1 MAYVTRSM
9 EGVRQVTPLSSRLLR
24 ESERFE
30 GAAKSAT
37 QMEAAKEA
45 IFEVKSGISNPTKRA
60 TEAAAERAI
69 MAGQKM
75 AIQGDFNTADIVA
88 PLRQEFFDSMSGMP
102 QFQQAAILD
111 KYSDEFRQ
119 QRILNQQEQR
129 SYLQLQEA
137 QRKAR
142 FTQAADALQVP
153 VSRRIEEIMSSGD
166 NNKNKFNNL
175 QQSLFENPEALG
187 NPLVASLYD
196 TAFKSVGDKLDAKQK
211 RKNMKRMQEANM
223 LSQAISAGNTDVINS
238 LRKGKGGKGVYNNAL
253 KLAESK
259 KLSELATNQ
268 SKQNNSLLSVLKSAD
283 IDTFNRMAP
292 SLTGLTKLQQLELN
306 IMNMSKVREQQG
318 LASDRKLE
326 ALSTFVS
333 QASKLK
339 QAADDYDSSDDQL
352 EFLIQMMA
360 RAGINDED
368 FAELLGDD
376 LMKLEDVK
384 DLDELTT
391 LLKAA
396 MGKLQLEGAEVDKV
410 AQKMGQYQSLF
421 PPTQ

>member
-9 EGVRQVTPLSSRLLR
+9 EGIRQVTPLSSRLLR

-119 QRILNQQEQR
+119 QRILNQQEQK

-238 LRKGKGGKGVYNNAL
+238 LRKGKGGKGVYDNAL

-326 ALSTFVS
+326 ALSTFAS
-333 QASKLK
+333 QARRLN
-339 QAADDYDSSDDQL
+339 QAADEFEASDEQL

-360 RAGINDED
+360 KAGINDED
-368 FAELLGDD
+368 LADLLGDD
-376 LMKLEDVK
+376 LMKLEDVRS
-384 DLDELTT
+384 LSELETI
-391 LLKAA
+391 LEAA

>member
-9 EGVRQVTPLSSRLLR
+9 EGVRQVTPESSRLLR
-24 ESERFE
+24 ESERFD

-45 IFEVKSGISNPTKRA
+45 IFEVKSGTSNPTKRA

-75 AIQGDFNTADIVA
+75 AIQGDFNTADVVS

-119 QRILNQQEQR
+119 QRILNQQEQK

-211 RKNMKRMQEANM
+211 RKNMQRMQEANM
-223 LSQAISAGNTDVINS
+223 LSQAISAGNTGVINS
-238 LRKGKGGKGVYNNAL
+238 LRKGKGGKGVYDNAL

-268 SKQNNSLLSVLKSAD
+268 SKQNNSLLSALKSAD

-292 SLTGLTKLQQLELN
+292 SLTGLTKLQQLELD

-318 LASDRKLE
+318 IASDRKLD

-339 QAADDYDSSDDQL
+339 QAADDYESSDDQL

-376 LMKLEDVK
+376 LMKLEDVR

-410 AQKMGQYQSLF
+410 AQKMGELQTLIR
-421 PPTQ
+421 T

>member
-238 LRKGKGGKGVYNNAL
+238 LRKGKGGKGVYDNAL

-292 SLTGLTKLQQLELN
+292 SLTGLTKLQQLELD

-339 QAADDYDSSDDQL
+339 QAADDYESSDDQL

-376 LMKLEDVK
+376 LMKLEDVR

-410 AQKMGQYQSLF
+410 AQKMGELQTLIR
-421 PPTQ
+421 T

>member
-9 EGVRQVTPLSSRLLR
+9 EGVRQVTPESSRLLR
-24 ESERFE
+24 ESERFD

-45 IFEVKSGISNPTKRA
+45 IFVVKSGTSNPTKRA

-75 AIQGDFNTADIVA
+75 AIQGDFNTADVVS

-119 QRILNQQEQR
+119 QRILNQQEQK

-211 RKNMKRMQEANM
+211 RKNMQRMQEANM
-223 LSQAISAGNTDVINS
+223 LSQAISAGNTGVINS
-238 LRKGKGGKGVYNNAL
+238 LRKGKGGKGVYDNAL

-268 SKQNNSLLSVLKSAD
+268 SKQNNSLLSALKSAD

-292 SLTGLTKLQQLELN
+292 SLTGLTKLQQLELD

-318 LASDRKLE
+318 IASDRKLD

-339 QAADDYDSSDDQL
+339 QAADDYESSDDQL

-376 LMKLEDVK
+376 LMKLEDVR

-410 AQKMGQYQSLF
+410 AQKMGELQTLIR
-421 PPTQ
+421 T

>member
-268 SKQNNSLLSVLKSAD
+268 SKQNNSLLSALKSAD

-339 QAADDYDSSDDQL
+339 QAADDYESSDDQL

-376 LMKLEDVK
+376 LMKLEDVR

-410 AQKMGQYQSLF
+410 AQKMGGVQSLF
-421 PPTQ
+421 NT

>member
-268 SKQNNSLLSVLKSAD
+268 SKQNNSLLSALKSAD

>member
-24 ESERFE
+24 ESERFD

-45 IFEVKSGISNPTKRA
+45 IFEVKSGTSNPTKRA

-75 AIQGDFNTADIVA
+75 AIQGDFNTADVVS

-119 QRILNQQEQR
+119 QRILNQQEQK

-211 RKNMKRMQEANM
+211 RKNMQRMQEANM
-223 LSQAISAGNTDVINS
+223 LSQAISAGNTGVINS
-238 LRKGKGGKGVYNNAL
+238 LRKGKGGKGVYDNAL

-268 SKQNNSLLSVLKSAD
+268 SKQNNSLLSALKSAD

-292 SLTGLTKLQQLELN
+292 SLTGLTKLQQLELD

-318 LASDRKLE
+318 IASDRKLD

-339 QAADDYDSSDDQL
+339 QAADDYESSDDQL

-376 LMKLEDVK
+376 LMKLEDVR

-410 AQKMGQYQSLF
+410 AQKMGELQTLIR
-421 PPTQ
+421 T